1 MTEWWKDFFDDEYVR
16 IWSEYTPAERTA
28 QEVEHLWQLLT
39 LGEGSRVLDAPCGY
53 GRLSLPLAQ
62 RGATV
67 LGVDQSKELIAEAE
81 RTRAD
86 LSPQQLRYLQH
97 DLRSPLPES
106 GFDAALNIF
115 SSLGYGTEED
125 DLNIL
130 RTLGAAIRPGGLVL
144 IETMHRDLAVLNLAR
159 GAKHGYRLPDG
170 TLVVEEWTFD
180 AVAGRNNTRW
190 CWSGP
195 AGSGEKTASLRLY
208 SATELVR
215 LVERAGLRFRSAH
228 HGCSPEPFT
237 AQGPDLGGRLGIL
250 ATRD

>member
-1 MTEWWKDFFDDEYVR
+1 MTEWWKNFFDHEYLR

-28 QEVEHLWQLLT
+28 QEVEDLWRLLA
-39 LGEGSRVLDAPCGY
+39 LREGSRVLDAPCGY
-53 GRLSLPLAQ
+53 GRISLPLAQ

-67 LGVDQSKELIAEAE
+67 LGVDQSKDLLTQAE
-81 RTRAD
+81 RTRGD
-86 LSPQQLRYLQH
+86 LPARQLRYLQH
-97 DLRSPLPES
+97 DLRSRLPET

-115 SSLGYGTEED
+115 SSLGYGTEEN

-144 IETMHRDLAVLNLAR
+144 IETMHRDLAILNFSR
-159 GAKHGYRLPDG
+159 GTKSGFRLPDG
-170 TLVVEEWTFD
+170 TVVLEETEFD
-180 AVAGRNNTRW
+180 AVAGRNSICW
-190 CWSGP
+190 YWSGP

-215 LVERAGLRFRSAH
+215 LVERAGLRFHSAH

-237 AQGPDLGGRLGIL
+237 AKGADMGGRLGIL